1 MKLSPILSRYMA
13 RTYMLN
19 LTGMILCLLA
29 VIYLF
34 DTVELLR
41 RASKKDDVPLSA
53 VLEMGLFKLFDVG
66 LLTFPFAVLF
76 SALFTFWQMTRR
88 YELVIVRAAGF
99 SVWQFLTPVMG
110 VAIVTGIL
118 SATLLNPVGAVLLGK
133 FKAMESSLLTHRSS
147 HVALFDEGLWL
158 RQSQFEDG
166 YIVLHADRVKM
177 PEWQLQGVMAL
188 YFAADDTLQKRVD
201 SETATLDDGKG
212 MWLFSNAAIN
222 APHEKPASV
231 PLVALPTDLTAREI
245 ESSFSSPGTMSF
257 WKLPAFIKIMES
269 TGFDATRLRVH
280 FHSLLALPLLFTA
293 MILLAAAV
301 ALRPPRSRG
310 AFNLIAAGVVIGFVT
325 FFLSSFLQALGAS
338 HQIPVL
344 LAAWSPAVI
353 LLLLGMAVIL
363 NLEDG

>member
-19 LTGMILCLLA
+19 LIFMIVGLLA
-29 VIYLF
+29 IIYLF
-34 DTVELLR
+34 DTIELLR
-41 RASKKDDVPLSA
+41 RASKKDDVPLAA
-53 VLEMGLFKLFDVG
+53 VFEMGMFKLLDVG

-118 SATLLNPVGAVLLGK
+118 SATILNPVGAVLLGK
-133 FKAMESSLLTHRSS
+133 FKVMESNFLTHHRNYI
-147 HVALFDEGLWL
+147 ALFDEGLWL
-158 RQSQFEDG
+158 RQSQQDDG
-166 YIVLHADRVKM
+166 YVILHAEHVKM
-177 PEWQLQGVMAL
+177 PEWRLQDVIAL
-188 YFAADDTLQKRVD
+188 YFSADDALQKRID
-201 SETATLDDGKG
+201 SDTATLDDGKG
-212 MWLFSNAAIN
+212 MWLFNNALIN
-222 APHEKPASV
+222 EPQNKPA
-231 PLVALPTDLTAREI
+231 LVSMIALSTDLTASEI
-245 ESSFSSPGTMSF
+245 ENSFASPDTISF

-269 TGFDATRLRVH
+269 TGFDAARLRVH
-280 FHSLLALPLLFTA
+280 FHSLLALPLLFAA

-310 AFNLIAAGVVIGFVT
+310 AFNLIAAGVIIGFIT
-325 FFLSSFLQALGAS
+325 FFLSSFLQALGSS

-344 LAAWSPAVI
+344 LAAWSPSAI
-353 LLLLGMAVIL
+353 LLFLGMAVIL